1 MWTLHFNS
9 VPLSGI
15 RRRTSAVVRLVS
27 GSTCR
32 EGPESFTGPLWP
44 HSISHVG
51 EDESAEGKLVGQILL
66 GGLGVLLLAA
76 GVWGYFG
83 GQNDKIAGGFFVLV
97 GLLLVVLAAFYS
109 HIDGIVELGLLK
121 IPMVKARRA
130 EKQIEQGQVVA
141 GNNLEGA
148 RKALEEALSRY
159 NVSQFGAP
167 TVTQEPALSET
178 EDTPNADAEPASSES
193 TGDTER
199 ESSDTNADRGPR
211 LGRNVLLVEN
221 AVFTMA
227 TLTPHEQVLVRTEV
241 ARMSRPDFHT
251 DLDLRAT
258 RPRDAGRS
266 YRMHRVPEADI
277 RLWYRQKSESEPHT
291 LYVMVIEKT
300 GEDLR

>member
-1 MWTLHFNS
+1 M
-9 VPLSGI
+9 
-15 RRRTSAVVRLVS
+15 
-27 GSTCR
+27 
-32 EGPESFTGPLWP
+32 
-44 HSISHVG
+44 G
-51 EDESAEGKLVGQILL
+51 EDESAERKLIGQILL
-66 GGLGVLLLAA
+66 GGLGVLLLAT

-121 IPMVKARRA
+121 IPVVKARRA

-159 NVSQFGAP
+159 NVSQFGTP

-241 ARMSRPDFHT
+241 ARMSRPDFQT

-277 RLWYRQKSESEPHT
+277 RLWYRQKSESEPRT

-300 GEDLR
+300 GEDLP

>member
-1 MWTLHFNS
+1 
-9 VPLSGI
+9 
-15 RRRTSAVVRLVS
+15 
-27 GSTCR
+27 
-32 EGPESFTGPLWP
+32 
-44 HSISHVG
+44 VG

-66 GGLGVLLLAA
+66 GGLGLLLLAA

-159 NVSQFGAP
+159 NVSQFGTP

-300 GEDLR
+300 GADLR

>member
-1 MWTLHFNS
+1 
-9 VPLSGI
+9 
-15 RRRTSAVVRLVS
+15 
-27 GSTCR
+27 
-32 EGPESFTGPLWP
+32 
-44 HSISHVG
+44 VG

-83 GQNDKIAGGFFVLV
+83 GQNDKIAGGFFVLA
-97 GLLLVVLAAFYS
+97 GLLLGVLAAFYS
-109 HIDGIVELGLLK
+109 RVDGIVELGLLK
-121 IPMVKARRA
+121 MPMVKVRRA

-141 GNNLEGA
+141 GDNLEGA

-159 NVSQFGAP
+159 NVSQFGTP
-167 TVTQEPALSET
+167 TATQQPALSET
-178 EDTPNADAEPASSES
+178 DDTPNADAEPASSES
-193 TGDTER
+193 SGD
-199 ESSDTNADRGPR
+199 ADRGPR
-211 LGRNVLLVEN
+211 LGRNVLLVED

-241 ARMSRPDFHT
+241 ARMSRPDFQT

-258 RPRDAGRS
+258 RPGDAGRS

-300 GEDLR
+300 GEDLP